1 MNLSNYRKAAI
12 TGLALLLLY
21 VLPLNAIADEME
33 LRRIMVG
40 LKLFPAV
47 IAADYLVT
55 EKKDKEGHLLLFI
68 LHEDNA
74 KQANDLANNLLQ
86 IQTIKNIPIKVEVH
100 TFNDF
105 LEQKLPSLAAAFIAE
120 PANNQINKLIN
131 QGISSSTLLFSP
143 FKGDVEKGIHS
154 GFIVSDR
161 ILPHVNIATLNQ
173 SGIKLKPF
181 FLRASKH
188 YEQPER

>member
-1 MNLSNYRKAAI
+1 MILKFKWNQLTTAF
-12 TGLALLLLY
+12 TCLLLY
-21 VLPLNAIADEME
+21 LFILANPAQADEIE

-55 EKKDKEGHLLLFI
+55 EKKDKDGQLLLFI
-68 LHEDNA
+68 LHEDNT
-74 KQANDLANNLLQ
+74 KQANNLANSLRQ
-86 IQTIKNIPIKVEVH
+86 IQKIKNIPIKVEAH

-105 LEQKLPSLAAAFIAE
+105 IEQKLPPLAAAFIAE
-120 PANNQINKLIN
+120 PANNQIDKIIS

-154 GFIVSDR
+154 GLIVSDR
-161 ILPHVNIATLNQ
+161 ILPHVNINTLNQ

-181 FLRASKH
+181 FQRASKQ
-188 YEQPER
+188 YE

>member
-1 MNLSNYRKAAI
+1 
-12 TGLALLLLY
+12 
-21 VLPLNAIADEME
+21 
-33 LRRIMVG
+33 MVG

-55 EKKDKEGHLLLFI
+55 EKKDKDGQLLLFI
-68 LHEDNA
+68 LHEDNT
-74 KQANDLANNLLQ
+74 KQANNLANSLRQ
-86 IQTIKNIPIKVEVH
+86 IQKIKNIPIKVEAH

-105 LEQKLPSLAAAFIAE
+105 IEQKLPPLAAAFIAE
-120 PANNQINKLIN
+120 PANNQIDKIIS

-154 GFIVSDR
+154 GLIVSDR
-161 ILPHVNIATLNQ
+161 ILPHVNINTLNQ

-181 FLRASKH
+181 FLRASKQ
-188 YEQPER
+188 YE